1 MAAASVGDRH
11 TIDTLAAKMS
21 SPECFND
28 FGSCRSVLSKVM
40 TLSANNADL
49 TPLLPSAV
57 KLLAHSDMCMKK
69 MAGHILIQYGANDP
83 EMILLAINTLLKD
96 CQESNPM
103 LRGLAL
109 KTLCALKQE
118 SVLEFADKAI
128 KKAFSDKSSYVR
140 RAAVVGSV
148 KVFHFNSG
156 YIRDSHIIDQLY
168 SMIRDPDPLVVVN
181 CISALEEILHDEGGI
196 VLNRNIAHYLLNR
209 VKDFPTWSQVNIFM
223 ALKKY
228 TPSSDDEV
236 FDIMNVI
243 DPFLKHNSCTVVC
256 TCLELFLHIVRPLPH
271 LQSEVCRRGKEALV
285 SQLGSGNIE
294 LMYSLVDFLSSLSKT
309 LLQVFSSDYQSFFCR
324 YKEPQYLKIK
334 KMKFLPELLT
344 QSNENAIVDELSLHC
359 IDGSKEVSKCAVNA
373 LATISRS
380 NQHLNQSCLEKF
392 QGLLESSSSHVVSNV
407 LQVLQ
412 TMSFEDKGRIKNIIS
427 ILLNIHKTVEDD
439 SGTIALLHLLGA
451 YGHHA
456 EDVPYILEDFVD
468 RFGEMDNPDLKEQL
482 LNTVIKV
489 FFFRPGETQSIL
501 GSLLEAC
508 ISDSDRAVRDRAQF
522 YYSLL
527 EADVEY
533 AKSVVCGVDPE

>member
-1 MAAASVGDRH
+1 MASASVGGRH

-21 SPECFND
+21 SPECLND
-28 FGSCRSVLSKVM
+28 FASCRSVLSKVM
-40 TLSANNADL
+40 TLSANHANL

-57 KLLAHSDMCMKK
+57 KLLAHSDMCIKK

-109 KTLCALKQE
+109 KTLCALQQE
-118 SVLEFADKAI
+118 SILEFADKAL
-128 KKAFSDKSSYVR
+128 KKALSDKSSYVR
-140 RAAVVGSV
+140 RAAVIGSV
-148 KVFHFNSG
+148 KVFHFCSS
-156 YIRDSHIIDQLY
+156 YIRDGHIIDQLY

-196 VLNRNIAHYLLNR
+196 VLNKNIAHHLLNR
-209 VKDFPTWSQVNIFM
+209 VKDFPTWSQANILM
-223 ALKKY
+223 VLKKY

-236 FDIMNVI
+236 FDIMNLV

-256 TCLELFLHIVRPLPH
+256 FCLELFLHIVSPMPH
-271 LQSEVCRRGKEALV
+271 LQSEICRRGKEAIV
-285 SQLGSGNIE
+285 SHLGSGNIE
-294 LMYSLVDFLSSLSKT
+294 LIYSVVDFLSSLSKMH
-309 LLQVFSSDYQSFFCR
+309 LQVFCSDYQSFFCR
-324 YKEPQYLKIK
+324 YKEPPYLKMK
-334 KMKFLPELLT
+334 KMKFLPVLLN
-344 QSNENAIVDELSLHC
+344 QNNEQAILDELSLHC
-359 IDGSKEVSKCAVNA
+359 KDGCKEVSKCAVDA

-380 NQHLNQSCLEKF
+380 HQHLNQSCLEKF
-392 QGLLESSSSHVVSNV
+392 QVLLESSSSQVVSNV

-412 TMSFEDKGRIKNIIS
+412 MVPLKDQDRIKDIILILGS
-427 ILLNIHKTVEDD
+427 IHRTVKDD
-439 SGTIALLHLLGA
+439 SGTIALLHLLGE
-451 YGHHA
+451 YGQHA

-468 RFGEMDNPDLKEQL
+468 RLEEIDNPDLKEQL

-489 FFFRPGETQSIL
+489 FFSRPGETQSIL

-508 ISDSDRAVRDRAQF
+508 ISDSNRALRDRAKF

-527 EADVEY
+527 ETDVVY
-533 AKSVVCGVDPE
+533 AKSVICGLDPE